1 MVVLHLNSAKVY
13 ADRSNPYVS
22 YGVRH

>member
-1 MVVLHLNSAKVY
+1 MVVLHLSSAKVY
-13 ADRSNPYVS
+13 ASRSKHVS